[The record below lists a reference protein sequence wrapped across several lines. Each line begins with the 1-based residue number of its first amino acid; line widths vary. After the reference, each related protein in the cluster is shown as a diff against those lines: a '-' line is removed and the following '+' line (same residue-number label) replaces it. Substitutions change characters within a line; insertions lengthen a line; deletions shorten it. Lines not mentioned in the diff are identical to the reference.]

1 MLRFDTFA
9 GRTMLCRPIPRPD
22 VAPNGEFVPR
32 PYEDND
38 TTHLIEWLQAEAYG
52 GSVEVGRVEAAVRAE
67 AHRNSYSSAV
77 EHLRSLPEWDGE
89 ERLSRFFL
97 DVCGVDVSSAELGAD
112 EEREALVDYL
122 REVGII
128 LFVGIVTRIME
139 PGSKFDTMVVLEGK
153 QSIGKSTLLRV
164 LALKDEWFSDSLPHD
179 LSSKDARLHL
189 PGKLIV
195 EMPEI
200 SQVNRSTIETIKAYL
215 SAQSDTLRPPWG
227 RHEITHRRQCVFV
240 GTTNERNYLKDHTG
254 NRRFLPVSCGR
265 IDLALARKI
274 REQLYAEALFEYRK
288 GTRPVLSAAVEAV
301 AERQQR
307 ERVVDDVWAKPV
319 RDYVR
324 ELRRAASR
332 AGKTEVEVAIADVL
346 SEALGMERSRQ
357 DRAAETRVGSILTRL
372 GATKKRRR
380 IDGRLT
386 WVSVLPVSPEEGEA
400 PPYEDGRLL

>member
-1 MLRFDTFA
+1 M
-9 GRTMLCRPIPRPD
+9 
-22 VAPNGEFVPR
+22 
-32 PYEDND
+32 
-38 TTHLIEWLQAEAYG
+38 
-52 GSVEVGRVEAAVRAE
+52 
-67 AHRNSYSSAV
+67 
-77 EHLRSLPEWDGE
+77 
-89 ERLSRFFL
+89 
-97 DVCGVDVSSAELGAD
+97 
-112 EEREALVDYL
+112 
-122 REVGII
+122 
-128 LFVGIVTRIME
+128 
-139 PGSKFDTMVVLEGK
+139 
-153 QSIGKSTLLRV
+153 
-164 LALKDEWFSDSLPHD
+164 
-179 LSSKDARLHL
+179 
-189 PGKLIV
+189 
-195 EMPEI
+195 
-200 SQVNRSTIETIKAYL
+200 
-215 SAQSDTLRPPWG
+215 
-227 RHEITHRRQCVFV
+227 FV

-254 NRRFLPVSCGR
+254 NRRFLPVPCGR

-332 AGKTEVEVAIADVL
+332 GGKTEVVVAIADVL

-357 DRAAETRVGSILTRL
+357 DRAAETRVGGILTRL

-400 PPYEDGRLL
+400 PPQDGRLL